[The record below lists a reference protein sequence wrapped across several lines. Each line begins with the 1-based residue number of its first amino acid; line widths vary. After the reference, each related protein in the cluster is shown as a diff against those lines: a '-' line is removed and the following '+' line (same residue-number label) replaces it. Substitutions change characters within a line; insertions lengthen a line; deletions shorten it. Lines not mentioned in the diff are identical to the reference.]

1 MPAQLDFFLF
11 VGSTYTYLSVYR
23 ADALAALRG
32 VELRW
37 RPFSVRSIMLEQ
49 NNRPFI
55 GKPVKMAYMWRDLER
70 RAARHG
76 VPFKSP
82 PRYPIDMDERAN
94 RVATVAAREGWCP
107 EFVKA
112 AYAEWFLADSDP
124 GAPEHL
130 TAVLRRLGRDAGD
143 VLARADSDEIRAV
156 YAAETEAARA
166 LGIFGSPTFVDGS
179 EIFWG
184 DDRLDDALEWCT
196 AH

>member
-11 VGSTYTYLSVYR
+11 IGSTYTYLSAHR
-23 ADALAALRG
+23 ADALAARNG
-32 VELRW
+32 IALRW
-37 RPFSVRSIMLEQ
+37 RPFSARAIMLEQ

-55 GKPVKMAYMWRDLER
+55 GKPVKTAYMWRDLER

-76 VPFKSP
+76 VPFESP
-82 PRYPIDMDERAN
+82 PPYPVDMEERAN

-107 EFVKA
+107 DFVKT
-112 AYAEWFLADSDP
+112 AYAQWFLEDRDP

-130 TAVLRRLGRDAGD
+130 TAVLRRLGRNVGD
-143 VLARADSDEIRAV
+143 VLARADSDEIRAA
-156 YAAETEAARA
+156 YAAETDAARA
-166 LGIFGSPTFVDGS
+166 LGIFGSPTFAYGN

-196 AH
+196 TH